1 MTNLF
6 LTYLGISATVGIVV
20 LLILLASPFINRRY
34 AAKWKYY
41 IWIFLAIR
49 LLIPLS
55 GMYHAKSQSPVI
67 GDPAQSSGTVVYE
80 PEEVQEVRSRRF
92 VVEIPVG
99 TAGQSV
105 PTPETTAGRPELSL
119 LDMVIAAWIAGAAI
133 FVSVPIISCL
143 HYKFRITHSGERI
156 ESGSTFDTLCELKS
170 QLKIRR
176 NVSLMRYPKAASP
189 MIIGF
194 IKPVMVLPC
203 DEYSEEDIRFI
214 VRHELIHLKRGDVYV
229 KLLCV
234 FANALH
240 WFNPLIW
247 IMRREMTVDMELSC
261 DEGVIKGADIN
272 IKKAYT
278 ETLLSSLRRQS
289 SKRSS
294 LTTQFYGGKGT
305 MKKRFT
311 NILGKGG
318 KKNGIAVLIIAVVLA
333 TLLGVLVGCTQK
345 VSIPSDNELADMI
358 NNYLEF
364 ESICTYTNLPV
375 DFDNPPSDD
384 PSSEEHWIYPVTKE
398 GMTTWEDWLS
408 YLGGIFTESET
419 EKALEK
425 TATRY
430 INYNG
435 NLYYSDG
442 GMGWQLARE
451 YSIAKTVSNGDKAFT
466 VELWREYDPDFFG
479 NSEREFLIT
488 TLSFEYTSAGW
499 RIADYTDRDSTPDD
513 VNPNLAGYN
522 PYAVEDDPSDNEAV
536 TTLSDDEMNRLIAEY
551 LRFER
556 YTVYGCMS
564 FTSNDQDSG
573 VWIGDT
579 FVPEIELDGSYLPSS
594 EEGLTTWQ
602 EWLDFLNGLFTPE
615 TTGEKLEKLTGEGK
629 RYMNVDGKLYV
640 LPGGDMGWSY
650 SSPVQ
655 AAYKANGSEGII
667 EFWRED
673 FSEGCEWCYYI
684 TVLQIRLTDSG
695 WRVQSADSYDAD
707 LFEEGVR
714 DYEPL
719 LDKPYSID
727 KSSYTV
733 NKIYRQ
739 LMYDYQEA
747 VYILTYSATED
758 AYVMNGVDQIG
769 NLREIDGETYIPMVE
784 YYDTPEEIKRQLSL
798 AFTKQ
803 KCDKLY
809 KQYFED
815 NSRLKVIDGR
825 FYCPLADVVYT
836 PFKTPFES
844 AVQISDTEILAKTVI
859 EYDDENVPCEVTFK
873 YEDDKWKIDKLVE
886 YMSEEGRERSY

>member
-6 LTYLGISATVGIVV
+6 LTYLGISATVGVVV
-20 LLILLASPFINRRY
+20 LLILLASPLINRRY

-49 LLIPLS
+49 LLIPVS
-55 GMYHAKSQSPVI
+55 GMYHKESKS
-67 GDPAQSSGTVVYE
+67 PAVTEPIQSSGTVVYE
-80 PEEVQEVRSRRF
+80 PEEAQEVQPRRF

-99 TAGQSV
+99 AAEQHV
-105 PTPETTAGRPELSL
+105 PVPETAAGIPKLSL
-119 LDMVIAAWIAGAAI
+119 LDMVIAAWIAGTAI

-156 ESGSTFDTLCELKS
+156 ESGTAFDTLCELKS

-203 DEYSEEDIRFI
+203 DDYSEEDIRFI

-240 WFNPLIW
+240 WLNPLIW

-294 LTTQFYGGKGT
+294 LTTRFYGGKGT

-333 TLLGVLVGCTQK
+333 TLLGVMVGCTQK

-408 YLGGIFTESET
+408 YLGGIFTESGT

-430 INYNG
+430 INHNG

-442 GMGWQLARE
+442 GMGWKLASE

-466 VELWREYDPDFFG
+466 VEFWREYDPDFFG

-488 TLSFEYTSAGW
+488 TLSFEYTSSG
-499 RIADYTDRDSTPDD
+499 
-513 VNPNLAGYN
+513 LA
-522 PYAVEDDPSDNEAV
+522 
-536 TTLSDDEMNRLIAEY
+536 
-551 LRFER
+551 
-556 YTVYGCMS
+556 
-564 FTSNDQDSG
+564 
-573 VWIGDT
+573 
-579 FVPEIELDGSYLPSS
+579 
-594 EEGLTTWQ
+594 
-602 EWLDFLNGLFTPE
+602 
-615 TTGEKLEKLTGEGK
+615 
-629 RYMNVDGKLYV
+629 
-640 LPGGDMGWSY
+640 
-650 SSPVQ
+650 
-655 AAYKANGSEGII
+655 
-667 EFWRED
+667 
-673 FSEGCEWCYYI
+673 
-684 TVLQIRLTDSG
+684 
-695 WRVQSADSYDAD
+695 
-707 LFEEGVR
+707 
-714 DYEPL
+714 
-719 LDKPYSID
+719 
-727 KSSYTV
+727 
-733 NKIYRQ
+733 
-739 LMYDYQEA
+739 
-747 VYILTYSATED
+747 
-758 AYVMNGVDQIG
+758 
-769 NLREIDGETYIPMVE
+769 
-784 YYDTPEEIKRQLSL
+784 
-798 AFTKQ
+798 
-803 KCDKLY
+803 
-809 KQYFED
+809 
-815 NSRLKVIDGR
+815 NSRLHRPR
-825 FYCPLADVVYT
+825 FH
-836 PFKTPFES
+836 S
-844 AVQISDTEILAKTVI
+844 
-859 EYDDENVPCEVTFK
+859 
-873 YEDDKWKIDKLVE
+873 
-886 YMSEEGRERSY
+886 

>member
-6 LTYLGISATVGIVV
+6 LTYLGISVTVGIVV

-49 LLIPLS
+49 LLIPVS
-55 GMYHAKSQSPVI
+55 GMYHKESKSPAVTEPVR
-67 GDPAQSSGTVVYE
+67 SSGTVVYE
-80 PEEVQEVRSRRF
+80 PEEVQTAQPRRF

-105 PTPETTAGRPELSL
+105 PTPETSAGRPKLSL

-176 NVSLMRYPKAASP
+176 NVSLIRYPKAASP

-278 ETLLSSLRRQS
+278 ETLMSSLRRQS

-408 YLGGIFTESET
+408 YLGGIFTESGT

-430 INYNG
+430 INHNG

-488 TLSFEYTSAGW
+488 TLSFEYTSSGW

-513 VNPNLAGYN
+513 INPNLAGYN
-522 PYAVEDDPSDNEAV
+522 PYAVEDDPPDNETV

-579 FVPEIELDGSYLPSS
+579 FVPEIELDGSYLPSN

-784 YYDTPEEIKRQLSL
+784 YYDTPDEIKQQLSL